1 MNTPSNELHI
11 FQVAADDIG
20 ILWTDLLRLAPNP
33 LSPIG
38 PDLKEYAPGSGQVT
52 PELQKIAAQPQAVKA
67 AAMLAQ
73 PDLRLHCWMGGAT
86 TSLSYAVFCRSRAV
100 DPDGVAVF
108 APSYQGSLLVNYFPS
123 VAMGATWG
131 ADVLGSDVTGEPPL
145 LLPPVMPLESAVYA
159 FHTIDCFRR
168 VAYQSMLEHVT
179 LETPHLTVPQF
190 TAAFNQ
196 SLASADIRWLLPAFL
211 QMTTGVRDLPFAP
224 RSEHLGLLVEEK
236 ILRPVRVGEAREPAY
251 AFGEAGRLLGI
262 EFLRTWWTAAAL
274 TLDLLEGDAVRK
286 DQRIFVAPTAVA
298 NHWFTVKE
306 VSGGA
311 VVDCAPLTQLA
322 MQQRLADLLET
333 PAPEPPAAFCPS
345 CGEKIQPG
353 ARFCRACGYRLV
365 A

>member
-20 ILWTDLLRLAPNP
+20 ILWRTCCGWHPP

-145 LLPPVMPLESAVYA
+145 LLPPVMRWNLP
-159 FHTIDCFRR
+159 
-168 VAYQSMLEHVT
+168 SMLF
-179 LETPHLTVPQF
+179 TPST
-190 TAAFNQ
+190 
-196 SLASADIRWLLPAFL
+196 ASAGGISVHAGACHPGDTPPDRPAVHRGVLTSRWLPP
-211 QMTTGVRDLPFAP
+211 T
-224 RSEHLGLLVEEK
+224 S
-236 ILRPVRVGEAREPAY
+236 
-251 AFGEAGRLLGI
+251 AGCC
-262 EFLRTWWTAAAL
+262 
-274 TLDLLEGDAVRK
+274 
-286 DQRIFVAPTAVA
+286 P
-298 NHWFTVKE
+298 
-306 VSGGA
+306 
-311 VVDCAPLTQLA
+311 
-322 MQQRLADLLET
+322 
-333 PAPEPPAAFCPS
+333 PS
-345 CGEKIQPG
+345 CK
-353 ARFCRACGYRLV
+353 
-365 A
+365 